1 MNRVKNKK
9 NKHKRIFRE
18 IKYQKNSNIYKI
30 AKQKFFKKLTNQFIS
45 RRLNKRKFR
54 SKWIKFIND
63 NLRNLGLKYSL
74 FISSLKRQKIMLN
87 RRIIYLILL
96 KDLL

>member
-1 MNRVKNKK
+1 MSRVKSNK
-9 NKHKRIFRE
+9 NKHKKIFRE
-18 IKYQKNSNIYKI
+18 VKNHRKSNIYKI
-30 AKQKFFKKLTNQFIS
+30 AKQQFLKKLSNQFIS
-45 RRLNKRKFR
+45 RKLNKRNFR